1 MRWVVEVCGGDNCG
15 FCDGCDDDDGDI
27 CEDSEKNFGD
37 VR

>member
-15 FCDGCDDDDGDI
+15 FCDGCDDDGDI
-27 CEDSEKNFGD
+27 CDDGEKNFGD